1 MLESL
6 CTEVPLPSEFGLPY
20 YEDLELQT
28 PDNIKLRCYLLP
40 QKRSL
45 SATHAEA
52 APLPDEQNYRT
63 EEEVFF
69 KFAVAFLTFIN
80 RPSSFPVARP
90 S

>member
-1 MLESL
+1 MLESI
-6 CTEVPLPSEFGLPY
+6 CTEVPLPSEVGLP

-45 SATHAEA
+45 YTTYAEA
-52 APLPDEQNYRT
+52 TPLPDEQDYRT
-63 EEEVFF
+63 EEEVPFI
-69 KFAVAFLTFIN
+69 FAVAPLTFTN
-80 RPSSFPVARP
+80 HPSSLPAAQP